1 MRRMLRIAL
10 TALLFAAAPLAQA
23 SEPVATVRVAFDRD
37 GITAMHAEGLADKDA
52 GRTVT
57 VDDPVRVASI
67 SKLVT
72 AIGVMRLVE
81 AGTLDLDADVSDALG
96 WTLRNPAFPD
106 TPITLR
112 LLLSHRSSL
121 TDAAG
126 YWQTPLGG
134 ELRAIV
140 DDPRAWDG
148 AHPPGSYFR
157 YANLNF
163 PLVAQVM
170 ERATGERF
178 DRLMERLVLRPLG
191 VEACFGWA
199 GCSDEAI
206 ARAVVL
212 YDAEG
217 EATND
222 NLRGARPECPT
233 VRAADG
239 SCDLAQWRAGENGAL
254 FSPQGGLRISARGLA
269 RIGRLL
275 LGDGEVDGVRLLSP
289 ASIDELTSPL
299 WQYAPGGGMS
309 AEEETGDGDGFFCR
323 YGLAT
328 HTLAT
333 PVEGCR
339 DDPFGDGVERVG
351 HSGSAYGLQ
360 SGLWVD
366 RKGGTGVVWYATG
379 MPGERTGGRSA
390 FSAVEEAL
398 ARGTTASPARKG
410 VREYGIRPGVL
421 PPGPLNAIT
430 DVPGVAVGH
439 TTLVR
444 GADVRT
450 GVTAILPHTGNVFQD
465 KVPAA
470 VHVGNGFGKLA
481 GSTQVEELGTL
492 ETPIVLTN
500 TLSVAAA
507 VDALVDHAFSFA
519 ENAGVHSVNAVVGE
533 TNDGHLNDIRARH
546 VTRADVLAA
555 IESAR
560 GGPVAQGNVG
570 AGTGT
575 VAFGFKGGIGTSSR
589 VLPASLGGYTV
600 GVLVQANF
608 GGVLTVDGVAVGEAL
623 GQHYLSDV
631 LNDPA
636 DGSCMIVVATDAP
649 LDARNLERV
658 ARRAMLGLARTGG
671 IASNG
676 SGDYVVAFSSD
687 PSVRIPHEAGDPL
700 RQAAVLRNDA
710 MSPLFGATIEATEE
724 AILNALFHAETMTG
738 RAGNTVQALP
748 IDQVLG
754 LLD

>member
-1 MRRMLRIAL
+1 MLRIAL
-10 TALLFAAAPLAQA
+10 ATLLFLAVPLAQA
-23 SEPVATVRVAFDRD
+23 ADPVATVRVAFDRD
-37 GITAMHAEGLADKDA
+37 GITDAHTEGMADKAA
-52 GRTVT
+52 GREVT
-57 VDDPVRVASI
+57 IDDPVRVASI

-96 WTLRNPAFPD
+96 WTLRNPAYPD

-134 ELRAIV
+134 ALRDIL
-140 DDPRAWDG
+140 DDPRAWDEE
-148 AHPPGSYFR
+148 HPPGGYFR

-178 DRLMERLVLRPLG
+178 DRLMDRLVLQPLG
-191 VEACFGWA
+191 VDACFGWA
-199 GCSDEAI
+199 GCPDSSI

-212 YDAEG
+212 YDAGG
-217 EATND
+217 EPTND
-222 NLRGARPECPT
+222 NLQGTRPECPT
-233 VRAADG
+233 ARAEDG
-239 SCDLAQWRAGENGAL
+239 SCDLGRWRAGENGAL

-269 RIGRLL
+269 QIGRLL
-275 LGDGEVDGVRLLSP
+275 LGDGEVDGVRLLDP
-289 ASIDELTSPL
+289 ASVRELTTPRWEYTAGS
-299 WQYAPGGGMS
+299 GMS
-309 AEEETGDGDGFFCR
+309 AEEETGDGRGFFCR
-323 YGLAT
+323 YGMAT

-333 PVEGCR
+333 PVEGCL
-339 DDPFGDGVERVG
+339 DDPFGDGIERVG

-366 RKGGTGVVWYATG
+366 RDGGTGVAWFATG
-379 MPGERTGGRSA
+379 MPGERVGGRSA

-398 ARGTTASPARKG
+398 ARPRARRAERKG
-410 VREYGIRPGVL
+410 VREHGIAPGVL
-421 PPGPLNAIT
+421 QPGPLNAIT

-439 TTLVR
+439 ATLVR

-450 GVTAILPHTGNVFQD
+450 GVTAILPHGGNLFQD

-507 VDALVDHAFSFA
+507 VEALVDHAFAFEA
-519 ENAGVHSVNAVVGE
+519 NHDVRSVNAVVGE
-533 TNDGHLNDIRARH
+533 TNDGHLNDIRGRH
-546 VTRADVLAA
+546 VTREDVLAA
-555 IESAR
+555 IDSAR

-589 VLPASLGGYTV
+589 ALPGALGGYTV
-600 GVLVQANF
+600 GVLAQANF
-608 GGVLTVDGVAVGEAL
+608 GGVLTVDGVPVGEHL
-623 GQHYLSDV
+623 GQHYLSDA

-636 DGSCMIVVATDAP
+636 DGSCMIIVATDAP
-649 LDARNLERV
+649 LDARNLERM

-676 SGDYVVAFSSD
+676 SGDYVIAFSSNA
-687 PSVRIPHEAGDPL
+687 SVRIPHEAAGTL
-700 RQAAVLRNDA
+700 QEAAVLRNDA

-738 RAGNTVQALP
+738 RAGHTVEALP
-748 IDQVLG
+748 IERVLD
-754 LLD
+754 LHH